1 MWFRIENALSDRMIE
16 SVLSKSGAIARMQED
31 RHFVKAGKTFF
42 NDNPR
47 LLLSI
52 HEEVSKAL
60 GLADHAPA
68 LAINHGFLLYKSGP
82 GPATRCHQDR
92 PYWLDIEPSCTMF
105 TVWLALGDVSE
116 TMGSLTL
123 NPDTEVH
130 PTTFFAGYRRG
141 ELLEHVDDQYG
152 GGGFTITL
160 PEDVAR
166 TLEKG
171 LRPQPMKRGD
181 LVVFDAF
188 EPHASTAN
196 DEATT
201 RLAMKIV
208 YGDPKSMSEF
218 QIDPNQSKAGRLLNR
233 IARRIGF

>member
-1 MWFRIENALSDRMIE
+1 MWFRIENALSDQVIDT
-16 SVLSKSGAIARMQED
+16 VLAKSGAIAQTQED

-42 NDNPR
+42 NDNPK

-52 HEEVSKAL
+52 HEEVAQAMN
-60 GLADHAPA
+60 LAAHAPG
-68 LAINHGFLLYKSGP
+68 LAINHSFLLYKSGP

-105 TVWLALGDVSE
+105 TVWLALGDVTQ

-123 NPDTEVH
+123 NPDTEVDAA
-130 PTTFFAGYRRG
+130 TFFAGYREG
-141 ELLEHVDDQYG
+141 EMLEHVDDQYG

-160 PEDVAR
+160 PDAVAD
-166 TLEKG
+166 TLAKD
-171 LRPQPMKRGD
+171 LRAQPMKRGD

-208 YGDPKSMSEF
+208 YGDPDSMAEYEV
-218 QIDPNQSKAGRLLNR
+218 DPNQSKAGRLFSK
-233 IARRIGF
+233 IARRIGS

>member
-1 MWFRIENALSDRMIE
+1 MWFRIENALSDQVIAA
-16 SVLSKSGAIARMQED
+16 VLSKSGEIAQTHED

-42 NDNPR
+42 NDNPK
-47 LLLSI
+47 LLLSV
-52 HEEVSKAL
+52 HGEVAAAMD
-60 GLADHAPA
+60 LATHAPA
-68 LAINHGFLLYKSGP
+68 LAINHSFLLYKSGP

-105 TVWLALGDVSE
+105 TVWLALDDVTK

-123 NPDTEVH
+123 NPETEVDANR
-130 PTTFFAGYRRG
+130 FFAGYKQG
-141 ELLEHVDDQYG
+141 TMLDHVDDQYG

-160 PEDVAR
+160 PEDVAN
-166 TLEKG
+166 TLAKD
-171 LRPQPMKRGD
+171 LTPQPMKRGD

-196 DEATT
+196 DVATT

-208 YGDPKSMSEF
+208 YGDPNSMNDF
-218 QIDPNQSKAGRLLNR
+218 QIDPNQSKTSRFLSEV
-233 IARRIGF
+233 ARRIKS